1 MSVYLQK
8 YFPDLSYGQIEM
20 FGTMEE
26 LYSEWN
32 ARINVISRRDMEN
45 FELHH
50 LIHSLSI
57 ARIASFSDGTR
68 ILDAGTGG
76 GFPGMPLAM
85 IFPEV
90 SFTLADSIRKKIGVV
105 EDIAGRLGLKNV
117 TPIWTRV
124 EDISESFDFVISRAV
139 TSFPAFTGWTLPLIK
154 PGKRSNLANGILY
167 LKGGDLTAELGK
179 WNKRVKI
186 FELSSLFEEEFFNG
200 KKLLHLP
207 V

>member
-1 MSVYLQK
+1 MSGYLQK
-8 YFPDLSYGQIEM
+8 YFPELPPGQVEL
-20 FGTMEE
+20 FSTMEE
-26 LYSEWN
+26 LYREWN

-105 EDIAGRLGLKNV
+105 EDIAGRLGLNNV
-117 TPIWTRV
+117 KPLWTRV

-167 LKGGDLTAELGK
+167 LKGGDLTTELGN
-179 WNKRVKI
+179 WNDRVKI